1 MILPEWTL
9 PHIILTILYASLGLS
24 MGVGEHT
31 GLMRMPYSKFRL
43 NRGLSGRT
51 GMFLLYFVPFL
62 GALAVSAPHLA
73 AFSLVQF
80 VVLAAVLI
88 HFGKRSLEVLFLHKY
103 SGLMDLSTAL
113 TIMTFYTIVAIGTT
127 YLNRWPLAAPNGVF
141 WGGLALFVVGI
152 AGNFWHHKILADLR
166 KNTTDYVI
174 PRGGLFEQ
182 AACPHYLFEILTWLG
197 IAMLSQH
204 LFAYLTVLGM
214 GSYLFAR
221 SLNTLKWYHEKF
233 PDFPKGRKALIPFL
247 F

>member
-1 MILPEWTL
+1 M
-9 PHIILTILYASLGLS
+9 
-24 MGVGEHT
+24 
-31 GLMRMPYSKFRL
+31 
-43 NRGLSGRT
+43 
-51 GMFLLYFVPFL
+51 
-62 GALAVSAPHLA
+62 
-73 AFSLVQF
+73 
-80 VVLAAVLI
+80 
-88 HFGKRSLEVLFLHKY
+88 
-103 SGLMDLSTAL
+103 
-113 TIMTFYTIVAIGTT
+113 
-127 YLNRWPLAAPNGVF
+127 
-141 WGGLALFVVGI
+141 FVVGI